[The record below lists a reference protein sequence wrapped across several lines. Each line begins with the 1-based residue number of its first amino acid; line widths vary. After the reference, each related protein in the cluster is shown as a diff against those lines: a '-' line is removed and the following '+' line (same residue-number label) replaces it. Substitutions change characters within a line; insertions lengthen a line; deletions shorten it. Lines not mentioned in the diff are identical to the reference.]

1 MLEVLHWSTPH
12 LSAGVYTN
20 LRAVERPLQ
29 PSRDLSSL
37 SYQPLPLTWFLNNL
51 SSSKYKERPK
61 RSFMLVIKPKRKFTL
76 FDPSGYMCWTV
87 SLQVTYFGEAE
98 VEETL
103 RMLLD
108 KELVP
113 VTLADGGSRILFLF
127 TLSIKQCCQTHISFS
142 VKHFISHQPVQS
154 LKATV
159 CSASV
164 LQKAALHCF
173 A

>member
-1 MLEVLHWSTPH
+1 MGAYTTLWALE
-12 LSAGVYTN
+12 G
-20 LRAVERPLQ
+20 PLQ
-29 PSRDLSSL
+29 HSRDLSGL
-37 SYQPLPLTWFLNNL
+37 SYQSLPLTHLLNNL
-51 SSSKYKERPK
+51 SSNSNKERPK
-61 RSFMLVIKPKRKFTL
+61 RSFISVIKPEMKFTL
-76 FDPSGYMCWTV
+76 FDPSRYMCWTV
-87 SLQVTYFGEAE
+87 SLQLTYFGEAE
-98 VEETL
+98 VEERL
-103 RMLLD
+103 QMLLD

-113 VTLADGGSRILFLF
+113 VTVADGWSRILFLF

-142 VKHFISHQPVQS
+142 VKHFISQQSVRS